1 MAVETKK
8 SSGETSVLYS
18 PTTVTEMGMIGKLA
32 HSVLKNVQASNPLS
46 VFEKVPVDNGD
57 TIEQAVVRLIEAQPY
72 NKNGANVL
80 KRWLDQH
87 TVARYFKDWTRNK
100 FPTTVDYSDIRK
112 VLNGSKSDTE
122 VAQMI
127 VGALNESDTYDRFT
141 RMKEL
146 IKYGR
151 TDGGF
156 KDVGAVPADDYK
168 AILKKIKDTVKGMQF
183 VSNNYNG
190 VGMITATV
198 SEQQPNGTVLDKEK
212 QVPFLQRSKAEDI
225 YIIMSYTLKN
235 ALDVDELAGVF
246 NLDKAE
252 IKDKII
258 EVDNID
264 GEDGEF
270 VYIVDKWAILNYT
283 RLYEMVD
290 QLNSDG
296 LFWDYILHTDR
307 MYAVCPLFNAT
318 YFKVGE

>member
-1 MAVETKK
+1 MAVATNK
-8 SSGETSVLYS
+8 SSGETSVLYQPS
-18 PTTVTEMGMIGKLA
+18 TVAEMGMIGKLA
-32 HSVLKNVQASNPLS
+32 HTVLKNVEANNPLS

-72 NKNGANVL
+72 NKNGQNVL

-87 TVARYFKDWTRNK
+87 TVARYYKDWTRNK

-112 VLNGSKSDTE
+112 VLTGAKSDTE

-146 IKYGR
+146 IQYGR
-151 TDGGF
+151 TSGTF
-156 KDVGAVPADDYK
+156 KDVGTVEAEDYK
-168 AILKKIKDTVKGMQF
+168 GILKKIKDTVKGMQF
-183 VSNNYNG
+183 VSNKYNG
-190 VGMITATV
+190 VETVTAV
-198 SEQQPNGTVLDKEK
+198 ISEQQPNGTVVDQEK
-212 QVPFLQRSKAEDI
+212 TVPFLQRSKPEDI
-225 YIIMSYTLKN
+225 YIIMPYSLKN

-264 GEDGEF
+264 SDETY
-270 VYIVDKWAILNYT
+270 VYIVDKWSILNYT
-283 RLYEMVD
+283 RLYEMVN

-296 LFWDYILHTDR
+296 LFWDYILHTER
-307 MYAVCPLFNAT
+307 LYGVCPLFNAT